1 MRLISVRAG
10 TAASLGVQA
19 GDRWLPATDL
29 DPDAPSTM
37 DDLVQGGPRAL
48 AALRAAVDE
57 GRIARD
63 GRPVAEAELLAPV
76 GRPGKVVAIGRNYRE
91 HADEEG
97 VDTPPAPLIFAKW
110 PSSIVG
116 PDAEIRWDPSLTAQV
131 DYEAE
136 LAVVIGRTARRVAVP
151 PTPLSTS
158 SATPASTT
166 SRLATSSSATASG
179 RGASRSTP
187 SARWARRS

>member
-29 DPDAPSTM
+29 DPGRTVDDGRPRAGRASTRSPRSVPPSTK
-37 DDLVQGGPRAL
+37 R
-48 AALRAAVDE
+48 
-57 GRIARD
+57 RIARD

-76 GRPGKVVAIGRNYRE
+76 GRPGKVIAIGRNYRE

-116 PDAEIRWDPSLTAQV
+116 PDAEIRWDP
-131 DYEAE
+131 
-136 LAVVIGRTARRVAVP
+136 R
-151 PTPLSTS
+151 
-158 SATPASTT
+158 
-166 SRLATSSSATASG
+166 
-179 RGASRSTP
+179 
-187 SARWARRS
+187 